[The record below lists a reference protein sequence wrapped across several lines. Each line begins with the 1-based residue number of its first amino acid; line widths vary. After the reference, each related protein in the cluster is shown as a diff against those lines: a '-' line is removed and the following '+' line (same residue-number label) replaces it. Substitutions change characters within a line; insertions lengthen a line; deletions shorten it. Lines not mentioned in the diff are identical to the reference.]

1 MTVATLAPAT
11 SSAATKVIA
20 TSIPQANN
28 IFRLLRI
35 LDLFE
40 QSTDSV
46 AVDALADNQAQ
57 CMRRG
62 IQVITTIANFG
73 KHVRQGN
80 ALTLTEKGRELH
92 ALRADMPALCSAL
105 LVVLGD
111 NPYFKALE
119 DDWTPEAIASIVA
132 KDEKLST
139 TTALRRVSTFQSWR
153 LDLLAGVQRD
163 IRKVLRA
170 RKHAVSDGT
179 MARVGKGWDTAKE
192 LFTTRS
198 VDVRNFQTAY
208 REALLQYY
216 NGQCVLTGVGLR
228 SLLVASHIKPVRD
241 CSAKE
246 AVDPCNGLL
255 LEARFDRLFD
265 QGLISFKGD
274 GTLLVSKTL
283 EAEKAALGIVDGMK
297 LAGVHDATKTYLAYH
312 RAHVFVDRKN

>member
-1 MTVATLAPAT
+1 
-11 SSAATKVIA
+11 
-20 TSIPQANN
+20 
-28 IFRLLRI
+28 
-35 LDLFE
+35 
-40 QSTDSV
+40 
-46 AVDALADNQAQ
+46 
-57 CMRRG
+57 
-62 IQVITTIANFG
+62 
-73 KHVRQGN
+73 
-80 ALTLTEKGRELH
+80 
-92 ALRADMPALCSAL
+92 
-105 LVVLGD
+105 
-111 NPYFKALE
+111 
-119 DDWTPEAIASIVA
+119 
-132 KDEKLST
+132 
-139 TTALRRVSTFQSWR
+139 
-153 LDLLAGVQRD
+153 
-163 IRKVLRA
+163 
-170 RKHAVSDGT
+170 

-283 EAEKAALGIVDGMK
+283 DAEKAALGIVDGMK